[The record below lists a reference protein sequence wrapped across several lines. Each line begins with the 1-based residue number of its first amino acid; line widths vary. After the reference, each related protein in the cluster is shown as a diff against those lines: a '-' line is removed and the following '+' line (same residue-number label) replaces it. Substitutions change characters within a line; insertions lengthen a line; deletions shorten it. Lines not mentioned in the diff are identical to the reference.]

1 MRKAVLWVRSI
12 ALMMAAMLA
21 AGTAMAETIRV
32 NVGAPADVLA
42 DYNKWLGGRDV
53 TTIRDFSGEGSRRDV
68 VELALVVQ
76 AIDRA
81 DVDIEVNFVGM
92 NTAADI
98 LEGIRSGEIV
108 AGGTGL
114 WKSDLSTFWTD
125 LYITTAL
132 VPRDSFEAG
141 FYTSPDNF
149 RALNV
154 RTREELLNL
163 SAISSRQW
171 TADWKTLSGLGID
184 DLYDTPEWPDMVDR
198 VRNLEVD
205 YLLAPFQPTEGMSL
219 VLEGDQRLVPIPN
232 FKIGLAGSRH
242 LAVSRN
248 HPDGQIFNAALHLGL
263 LLLKEEGIVDKA
275 YRDSGFYNSNVVNWD
290 IIKAD
295 GAL

>member
-12 ALMMAAMLA
+12 ALMLAAMLVVS
-21 AGTAMAETIRV
+21 TATAETIRV
-32 NVGAPADVLA
+32 NVGAPEDVLN
-42 DYNKWLGGRDV
+42 DYNTWLGGRDV
-53 TTIRDFSGEGSRRDV
+53 KTIRDFSGQGSRRDV

-81 DVDIEVNFVGM
+81 DVDIEITFQPM
-92 NTAADI
+92 NTATDI

-108 AGGTGL
+108 AGGTGM

-141 FYTSPDNF
+141 FYTSEDNF
-149 RALNV
+149 QALN
-154 RTREELLNL
+154 TRSRDELLNL

-171 TADWKTLSGLGID
+171 TADWKTLSGLGINN
-184 DLYDTPEWPDMVDR
+184 LYDTPEWPDMVDR

-205 YLLAPFQPTEGMSL
+205 YLLAPFQATDGMEIGL
-219 VLEGDQRLVPIPN
+219 DGGALVPIPN

-275 YRDSGFYNSNVVNWD
+275 YRDSGFYNANVANWEL
-290 IIKAD
+290 IKAE